1 MHPDEWANMCERIGV
16 HPADISA
23 AQSDESVLDDRLR
36 RALAKSKTKLS
47 EQHMQL
53 LKEEASR
60 RARRSNGRRS
70 AAAMGPAAGRLSRRA
85 SALPS
90 RRESTLGLGLPG
102 VVFEEDSTEVAA
114 LETHASV
121 YKPVYV
127 MDNGRMS
134 S

>member
-53 LKEEASR
+53 SSSESDEDNYRGQEHRRRKAARKGAGEAVADSSVADSSMADSNVADSSVADSSVADSSR
-60 RARRSNGRRS
+60 RAAKNS
-70 AAAMGPAAGRLSRRA
+70 
-85 SALPS
+85 
-90 RRESTLGLGLPG
+90 
-102 VVFEEDSTEVAA
+102 
-114 LETHASV
+114 
-121 YKPVYV
+121 
-127 MDNGRMS
+127 
-134 S
+134 